1 MFEWLAEN
9 MWLVWLS
16 IAVLLVIVEITVLD
30 LIFLMLAGGAAA
42 ATVAALAGAPVW
54 AQIGIGALVALVL
67 LFAVRPVAL
76 RHLKQSQEKPDYGVQ
91 SLPGQQATVVEP
103 ITDATGQVR
112 VDGEVWSARTSED
125 LALAPGDIVHIE
137 RVDGAVLWVSI
148 DPPLTA

>member
-30 LIFLMLAGGAAA
+30 LIFLMLAGGATA

-54 AQIGIGALVALVL
+54 AQIGVGALVAIIL

-76 RHLKQSQEKPDYGVQ
+76 RHLKESKEKSDYGVE

-112 VDGEVWSARTSED
+112 VDGEVWSARTSGHRSIS
-125 LALAPGDIVHIE
+125 PGDIVHIE